1 MAKNIELKVYG
12 MTCDDCVAHVTEG
25 LKSAIGVKDVYVSLK
40 DGKATVKADDSVNPK
55 ELEKLDVFTKTH
67 YKAQVRSVKDE

>member
-1 MAKNIELKVYG
+1 MVKNIELKVYG

-25 LKSAIGVKDVYVSLK
+25 LKSAIGVKDVYISLK
-40 DGKATVKADDSVNPK
+40 DGRAIVKADDNIDPK

-67 YKAQVRSVKDE
+67 YRAQVRSVKYE